1 MTIKPFIMMEYEL
14 LEAKGFV
21 DYTKDKPEER
31 FVNLIAN
38 DKIVYAYIRARV
50 KYFVDEKGGEY
61 FDTQEAIADALNMDV
76 KSARKSLSKF
86 IEAGILVCEKKKF
99 RNFLNWRYSKVKD
112 LVLWKKGE
120 KGKPVLME
128 GRTVKTSLQS
138 KEKHVTSKP
147 QQPVPDWL
155 DDIDEPF

>member
-21 DYTKDKPEER
+21 DYRKDKPEER

-38 DKIVYAYIRARV
+38 DKILYSYIKARV

-61 FDTQEAIADALNMDV
+61 FDTQEAIAEALNMDV

-99 RNFLNWRYSKVKD
+99 KNFLNWRYSKVKD
-112 LVLWKKGE
+112 LVLWKKDAKGE
-120 KGKPVLME
+120 PVVFD
-128 GRTVKTSLQS
+128 GRTTKTPLQP
-138 KEKHVTSKP
+138 KEKPIKSQVQNT
-147 QQPVPDWL
+147 VPDWL
-155 DDIDEPF
+155 DESDLPF

>member
-1 MTIKPFIMMEYEL
+1 MTIKPFIMIEYEL

-21 DYTKDKPEER
+21 DYRKDKPEER

-38 DKIVYAYIRARV
+38 DKILYSYIKARV

-61 FDTQEAIADALNMDV
+61 FDTQEAIAEALNMDV

-99 RNFLNWRYSKVKD
+99 KNFLNWRYSKVND
-112 LVLWKKGE
+112 LVLWKKDAKGE
-120 KGKPVLME
+120 PVIFN
-128 GRTVKTSLQS
+128 GRTVKEPLQP
-138 KEKHVTSKP
+138 KEKAVASNMQNT
-147 QQPVPDWL
+147 VPDWL
-155 DDIDEPF
+155 DESDLPF

>member
-1 MTIKPFIMMEYEL
+1 MIEYEL
-14 LEAKGFV
+14 LEARGFV

-31 FVNLIAN
+31 FVSLIAN
-38 DKIVYAYIRARV
+38 DKLLYAYIRARV

-120 KGKPVLME
+120 KGEPVLVE
-128 GRTVKTSLQS
+128 GRTVKTPLQP
-138 KEKHVTSKP
+138 KQNYVPSKP
-147 QQPVPDWL
+147 QQHVPDWL

>member
-21 DYTKDKPEER
+21 DYTKDKPEEK

-38 DKIVYAYIRARV
+38 DKILYAYIRARV
-50 KYFVDEKGGEY
+50 KYFVEEKGGEY

-86 IEAGILVCEKKKF
+86 IKAGIIVCEKKKF

-120 KGKPVLME
+120 KGEPVIFA
-128 GRTVKTSLQS
+128 GRTVKEPLQT
-138 KEKHVTSKP
+138 KEKVVVSKV
-147 QQPVPDWL
+147 QNTVPDWT
-155 DDIDEPF
+155 DESDLPF

>member
-21 DYTKDKPEER
+21 DYGKDKPEER

-38 DKIVYAYIRARV
+38 DKILYSYIKARV

-61 FDTQEAIADALNMDV
+61 FDTQEAIAEALNMDV

-99 RNFLNWRYSKVKD
+99 KNFLNWRYSKVNN
-112 LVLWKKGE
+112 LVLWKKDAKGE
-120 KGKPVLME
+120 PVIFS
-128 GRTVKTSLQS
+128 GRTVKEPLQS
-138 KEKHVTSKP
+138 KEKAVVSKV
-147 QQPVPDWL
+147 QDTVPDWL
-155 DDIDEPF
+155 DESDLPF